1 MSREHELSSVNSKI
15 VVEVI
20 AAMFIGI
27 LGASLN
33 NPQLKEI
40 TWRSEMKKRFVRF
53 ASFMKSSTDARYPPG
68 KWMRWTHDPALP
80 ATHIEET
87 RYLVY
92 QNDISLHNPKLQN
105 VYDEC
110 TEERTHRRYC

>member
-1 MSREHELSSVNSKI
+1 MMLGRTLLLAAIAMVLHAAYSVYEHLSYLKALGKPEGTLPQDI

-40 TWRSEMKKRFVRF
+40 TWRSEMKKRK
-53 ASFMKSSTDARYPPG
+53 MDEMDARPG
-68 KWMRWTHDPALP
+68 FAN
-80 ATHIEET
+80 
-87 RYLVY
+87 Y
-92 QNDISLHNPKLQN
+92 
-105 VYDEC
+105 
-110 TEERTHRRYC
+110 THRGNSLFGVSK